1 MKQYPAIDIRTDAPD
16 LLLAIVDDFGP
27 TAVEERGAAVRIFFA
42 TPADRDEAQRALS
55 PRFDVTA
62 IDVDDEDWAR
72 RSQENLQ
79 PVTVGRITVFPT
91 AHPAPGSQYL
101 ASSPEYQAPSSQ
113 PLAPSLQY
121 LASSAQHPAPI

>member
-27 TAVEERGAAVRIFFA
+27 TAVEERGAAVRIFFS

-55 PRFDVTA
+55 PRFDVTP

-72 RSQENLQ
+72 RSQENLE
-79 PVTVGRITVFPT
+79 PITVGRITVFPT
-91 AHPAPGSQYL
+91 AHLAPSSQYL
-101 ASSPEYQAPSSQ
+101 APSP
-113 PLAPSLQY
+113 
-121 LASSAQHPAPI
+121 QHPAPISIVIIPSMGF